1 MPHARLSDPTTSHE
15 AAASVSNV
23 SSLKSL
29 ILEQLES
36 PKTDPE
42 LLRAIQLVSDKPVSE
57 SGVRSRRAELVEM
70 GFVRDSGARQD
81 LPSGRK
87 AIVWHLAK
95 YAPRTKLPC
104 DTCGVL
110 IDADIHAEELGF
122 CVDCSNAYF
131 SHEDEVLF

>member
-1 MPHARLSDPTTSHE
+1 MPHARISDPITSHE
-15 AAASVSNV
+15 AAASVTNV

-29 ILEQLES
+29 ILELLQS

-42 LLRAIQLVSDKPVSE
+42 LLSAVQAVSDKPVSE
-57 SGVRSRRAELVEM
+57 SGVRTRRAELVEM
-70 GFVRDSGARQD
+70 GFVRDSGERKELA
-81 LPSGRK
+81 SGRK

-95 YAPRTKLPC
+95 YAPRTEKPC